1 MRSYYIAS
9 IAIMAA
15 ILVGLLVGVS
25 ATTIIFFLASFLT
38 ITLFTLFMHEDA
50 NEKKIGQLEA
60 TIHNMKQTNSI
71 ESQFLRDAIFTIQKS
86 RVEELQSLHTLLTE
100 LAEHMQKKS
109 KNS

>member
-25 ATTIIFFLASFLT
+25 ATTIIFFLAAFLT

-50 NEKKIGQLEA
+50 NEKRIDLLEA
-60 TIHNMKQTNSI
+60 TINHLRDATGI
-71 ESQFLRDAIFTIQKS
+71 ETQFLRDAIFSIQKE
-86 RVEELQSLHTLLTE
+86 RLQELQDQHTFISDIIETCK
-100 LAEHMQKKS
+100 AKQNQS
-109 KNS
+109 